1 MTVNPIKTF
10 QFGLMDIS
18 ILIRLNQDKELV
30 KISHMRVSVGSKKTS
45 SFEFHGSS
53 NSFK

>member
-30 KISHMRVSVGSKKTS
+30 KISHVRVSVAEEN
-45 SFEFHGSS
+45 FFIRIPWV
-53 NSFK
+53 FQFI